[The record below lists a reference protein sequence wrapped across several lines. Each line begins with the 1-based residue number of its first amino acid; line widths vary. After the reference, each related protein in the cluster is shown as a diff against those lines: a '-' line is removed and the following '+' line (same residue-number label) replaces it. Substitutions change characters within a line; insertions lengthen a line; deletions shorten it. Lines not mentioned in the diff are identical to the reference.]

1 MKGARGVPCDLSFY
15 SHLIPLFLCFFSK
28 VCIKTGIL
36 NLYHNELQRIEYKNI
51 CEKELKGK
59 GLKTDTQ
66 IHVAE
71 SVFAYIAATKRSF

>member
-1 MKGARGVPCDLSFY
+1 MNHSE
-15 SHLIPLFLCFFSK
+15 LI
-28 VCIKTGIL
+28 
-36 NLYHNELQRIEYKNI
+36 YKKI

-66 IHVAE
+66 ISE

>member
-1 MKGARGVPCDLSFY
+1 MNY
-15 SHLIPLFLCFFSK
+15 SE
-28 VCIKTGIL
+28 L
-36 NLYHNELQRIEYKNI
+36 NIKNI

-66 IHVAE
+66 ISK